1 MQASSPTQAASPLQ
15 AFLAPSAIAVIGAS
29 PDKTRIRGRLLH
41 VLRQNRYPG
50 QLLLVNPSYDEIDGL
65 RCFPDIAAAAAFHGT
80 AAAAPI
86 DLAPID
92 LAIVA
97 IPAASVLAQLEAC
110 AAAGVRN
117 ALVITS
123 GFAEEGGDQ
132 RKVQAEIAA
141 LARRTGMRV
150 LGPNSEGF
158 YNDRAHVAASFTPT
172 LDIDPDLPRQPP
184 ATRRV
189 GIVAQSGG
197 VGFALFDR
205 GRAIGLGFS
214 HVVTT
219 GNEADLTAADFF
231 AHLVEDADTAAVLLF
246 LESVRD
252 PERFVAAAARAASLG
267 KPVIVIKIG
276 RSQGGSRAASSH
288 TASMAGWSA
297 AYDAVFR
304 RWGMIVAD
312 DPDQAV
318 AIAATL
324 VSTPKTRG
332 DKAAIITVSGGAGA
346 WVADTL
352 AQAGYHLPELHPAT
366 QSAIRA
372 FIPSYGATQNPVD
385 LTAQGAHGDGLPRTI
400 ELLMNDDAVDIIVV
414 VTSLAGQTRVT
425 IDPASLKHFVAGQ
438 RKPLLFYSYA
448 LPSPLGRRVINEI
461 GAVLHTSLASLL
473 ASASALLQQSR
484 FVPAPLAVTQP
495 LEEPLRAQL
504 AAAGPLAEHAAKHLL
519 ASAGLPISPFRLV
532 RDPSELDA
540 TADAIG
546 YPLAIKI
553 QSPDLPHKTEAG
565 GIRLNIRD
573 GAELRRAYNEM
584 LAAVMAR
591 APDARIEG
599 VLIERMARPGIEMII
614 GVLRDPVFGPILM
627 LGAGGVATEL
637 YRDTIYCPA
646 RVSERQVLRLLQELR
661 SFPLLEGFRGAPRAD
676 IEALAH
682 LAAQLSAFAYAA
694 RDVVS
699 EVELNP
705 VIVHP
710 NGAGCTI
717 ADALLTITPALSG
730 EAA

>member
-1 MQASSPTQAASPLQ
+1 MQASSRTQAVPPLQ
-15 AFLAPSAIAVIGAS
+15 TFLAPSVIAVIGAS
-29 PDKTRIRGRLLH
+29 PDKTRIRGRLLQ
-41 VLRQNRYPG
+41 VLQQNRYPG

-65 RCFPDIAAAAAFHGT
+65 RCFPDIAAAAAFHS
-80 AAAAPI
+80 AASA
-86 DLAPID
+86 APID

-97 IPAASVLAQLEAC
+97 IPAASVPAQLEAC
-110 AAAGVRN
+110 AAASVGN

-132 RKVQAEIAA
+132 REVQSEIAA
-141 LARRTGMRV
+141 LARRTGMRI

-158 YNDRAHVAASFTPT
+158 YNDRARVAASFTPT
-172 LDIDPDLPRQPP
+172 LDIDPDAPRQPP
-184 ATRRV
+184 ATPRI

-205 GRAIGLGFS
+205 GRATGLGFS
-214 HVVTT
+214 HVITT

-231 AHLVEDADTAAVLLF
+231 AHLVEDADTTAVLLF

-252 PERFVAAAARAASLG
+252 PERFIAAAARAASLS

-276 RSQGGSRAASSH
+276 RSHAGSRAASSH

-324 VSTPKTRG
+324 VSTPKARG
-332 DKAAIITVSGGAGA
+332 DRAAVITVSGGAGA

-352 AQAGYHLPELHPAT
+352 AQAGYHVPELHPAT

-400 ELLMNDDAVDIIVV
+400 ETLMNDDAVDIIVV

-425 IDPASLKHFVAGQ
+425 IDPASLKRFVAER
-438 RKPLLFYSYA
+438 RKPLLFHSYA

-461 GAVLHTSLASLL
+461 GAVLHTSLTSLG
-473 ASASALLQQSR
+473 ASAAALLRHGR
-484 FVPAPLAVTQP
+484 FVAAPPAIAEP
-495 LEEPLRAQL
+495 LEEPLCAQL
-504 AAAGPLAEHAAKHLL
+504 EAAGPLTEHAAKQLL
-519 ASAGLPISPFRLV
+519 ASAGLAIAPFRLA
-532 RDPSELDA
+532 RDASELA
-540 TADAIG
+540 AASDAIG

-553 QSPDLPHKTEAG
+553 QSPDLPHKTEAR
-565 GIRLNIRD
+565 GIRLNVKD
-573 GAELRRAYNEM
+573 EAELRRAYSEM
-584 LAAVMAR
+584 LAAVKAR

-599 VLIERMARPGIEMII
+599 VLIERMAPGGIEMIV
-614 GVLRDPVFGPILM
+614 GAVRDPVFGPILM

-646 RVSERQVLRLLQELR
+646 PVDKHQVLELLRELR

-682 LAAQLSAFAYAA
+682 LAVRVSAFAHAA
-694 RDVVS
+694 RNLVS
-699 EVELNP
+699 EIELNP

-717 ADALLTITPALSG
+717 ADALLTVTPVPSG
-730 EAA
+730 ESA